1 MDDLKNYIIDKASHA
16 KEAFKSLSNADTEL
30 KNAALLKMADAL
42 MERMDYILDANS
54 LDIAEGKKKGMSK
67 ALLDRLLLDEARVKG
82 MADGLR
88 QISSLPDPI
97 GDVDKMWK
105 RPNGLTI
112 GQMRVPLGVIA
123 IIYEARPNVTVDATA
138 LCIKSG
144 NAVILKGGSEARS
157 SNNAIVNVISGA
169 CEAAGLPKGCI
180 SFIDTSDREAVNILM
195 KLNKYVDVIIPR
207 GSGSLINFVVQ
218 NSTVPVIQTG
228 EGNCH
233 IFVDESADMKMAA
246 DIVINAKTQRPGV
259 CNAAETLLVHRAIAE
274 EFIPIAALRL
284 FDRNVEIRGDKT
296 TFNIIEK
303 AGLSKNGKLVHAV
316 EKDWETEFLDLII
329 AVKVVDSIDE
339 AIDHIYKYSTKHS
352 EVIVTND
359 YMNSQRFLRVVDS
372 AAVYVNA
379 SSRFTDGSEFGFGGE
394 IGISTQKLHARGP
407 MGLRELTTIKY
418 IIYGEGQIRK

>member
-1 MDDLKNYIIDKASHA
+1 MDDLKKHIIEKASLA
-16 KEAFKSLSNADTEL
+16 KEAFKSLSHADTEL

-42 MERMDYILDANS
+42 MESMDFILDANS
-54 LDIAEGKKKGMSK
+54 LDIAQGKEKGMSK
-67 ALLDRLLLDEARVKG
+67 ALLDRLLLNEGRIQG

-88 QISSLPDPI
+88 QIASLEDPV
-97 GDVDKMWK
+97 GGVDKMWK
-105 RPNGLTI
+105 RPNGITI
-112 GQMRVPLGVIA
+112 GQMRVPLGVIG

-144 NAVILKGGSEARS
+144 NAVILKGGSEAME
-157 SNNAIVNVISGA
+157 SNKAIVHVISGA

-180 SFIDTSDREAVNILM
+180 SFIDTADREAVNILM
-195 KLNKYVDVIIPR
+195 KLNRYVDVIIPR

-233 IFVDESADMKMAA
+233 IFVDESADLEMAA

-259 CNAAETLLVHRAIAE
+259 CNAAETLLVHRKSAE
-274 EFIPIAALRL
+274 KFLPLAAKRL
-284 FDRNVEIRGDKT
+284 FGRSVEIRADET
-296 TFNIIEK
+296 SLEIIRK
-303 AGLSKNGKLVHAV
+303 AGLAESGTLVPAV

-329 AVKVVDSIDE
+329 AVKVVDSLDE
-339 AIDHIYKYSTKHS
+339 ALDHIYRYSTKHS

-359 YMNSQRFLRVVDS
+359 YMNSQKFLQVVDS

>member
-1 MDDLKNYIIDKASHA
+1 MDDLKNYIVDKASQT

-42 MERMDYILDANS
+42 VESMDYILDANS
-54 LDIAEGKKKGMSK
+54 LDIAKGKEKGMSK
-67 ALLDRLLLDEARVKG
+67 ALLDRLLLDEVRVKG

-88 QISSLPDPI
+88 QIASLQDPI
-97 GDVDKMWK
+97 GEVDKMWK

-144 NAVILKGGSEARS
+144 NAVILKGGSEAME
-157 SNNAIVNVISGA
+157 SNKAIVHVISGA

-233 IFVDESADMKMAA
+233 IFADESADIKMAA

-259 CNAAETLLVHRAIAE
+259 CNAAETLLVHRAFAE
-274 EFIPIAALRL
+274 EFIPVIAQKL

-296 TFNIIEK
+296 TFDIIGN
-303 AGLSKNGKLVHAV
+303 AGLSNSGKLTPAV

-339 AIDHIYKYSTKHS
+339 AIDHIYRYSTKHS

-359 YMNSQRFLRVVDS
+359 YKNSQRFLREVDS

>member
-1 MDDLKNYIIDKASHA
+1 MDDLKKHITEKASLA

-42 MERMDYILDANS
+42 TESMDFILDANS
-54 LDIAEGKKKGMSK
+54 LDLAKGREKGMSK
-67 ALLDRLLLDEARVKG
+67 ALLDRLLLDEGRIKG
-82 MADGLR
+82 MAEGLR
-88 QISSLPDPI
+88 QIASLDDPV
-97 GDVDKMWK
+97 GGVDKMWK
-105 RPNGLTI
+105 RPNGITI
-112 GQMRVPLGVIA
+112 GQMRVPLGVIG

-144 NAVILKGGSEARS
+144 NAVILKGGSEAME
-157 SNNAIVNVISGA
+157 SNKAIVHVISGA

-180 SFIDTSDREAVNILM
+180 NFIDTADREAVHILM
-195 KLNKYVDVIIPR
+195 KLNGYVDVIIPR

-233 IFVDESADMKMAA
+233 IFVDASADHKMAA

-259 CNAAETLLVHRAIAE
+259 CNAAETLLVHRE
-274 EFIPIAALRL
+274 AADAFLPLMAKRL
-284 FDRNVEIRGDKT
+284 FDKGVEIRGDEATLK
-296 TFNIIEK
+296 IIK
-303 AGLSKNGKLVHAV
+303 HADLSDSGVLVPV
-316 EKDWETEFLDLII
+316 TEKDWETEFLDLII
-329 AVKVVDSIDE
+329 AVKVVDSLDE
-339 AIDHIYKYSTKHS
+339 ALDHIYRYSTKHS

-359 YMNSQRFLRVVDS
+359 YMNSQRFLREVDS

>member
-1 MDDLKNYIIDKASHA
+1 MDDLKKHIIEKANLA
-16 KEAFKSLSNADTEL
+16 KEAFKSLSHADTEL
-30 KNAALLKMADAL
+30 KNAALLKMADSL
-42 MERMDYILDANS
+42 TESMDSILDANS
-54 LDIAEGKKKGMSK
+54 LDIARGRKKGMSEP
-67 ALLDRLLLDEARVKG
+67 LLDRLLLNEARITG

-88 QISSLPDPI
+88 QIACLEDPV
-97 GDVDKMWK
+97 GGVDKMWK
-105 RPNGLTI
+105 RPNGITI
-112 GQMRVPLGVIA
+112 GQMRVPLGVIG
-123 IIYEARPNVTVDATA
+123 IIYDATA

-144 NAVILKGGSEARS
+144 NAVILKGGSEAME
-157 SNNAIVNVISGA
+157 SNKAIVKAISGA

-180 SFIDTSDREAVNILM
+180 SFIDTEDREAVNILL

-233 IFVDESADMKMAA
+233 IYVDESADLEMAA
-246 DIVINAKTQRPGV
+246 KIVINAKTQRTGV

-274 EFIPIAALRL
+274 EFLPLIAKRL
-284 FDRNVEIRGDKT
+284 FGKNVEIRADET
-296 TFNIIEK
+296 SLEIISK
-303 AGLSKNGKLVHAV
+303 AGIAAVGTLVPAAL
-316 EKDWETEFLDLII
+316 KDWETEFLDLII
-329 AVKVVDSIDE
+329 AVKVVDSLGE
-339 AIDHIYKYSTKHS
+339 ALDHIYRYSTKHS

-359 YMNSQRFLRVVDS
+359 YLNSQRFLREVDS

>member
-1 MDDLKNYIIDKASHA
+1 VDDLKNYIIDKASHA
-16 KEAFKSLSNADTEL
+16 KEAFKSLSSADTEL
-30 KNAALLKMADAL
+30 KNAALLKMADTL
-42 MERMDYILDANS
+42 MESMDYILDANS
-54 LDIAEGKKKGMSK
+54 MDIAKGKEKGMSR
-67 ALLDRLLLDEARVKG
+67 ALLDRLLLDEFRVKS
-82 MADGLR
+82 MAEGLR
-88 QISSLPDPI
+88 QISSLQDPV
-97 GDVDKMWK
+97 GEVDKMWK
-105 RPNGLTI
+105 RPNGMTI

-144 NAVILKGGSEARS
+144 NAVILKGGSEAME
-157 SNNAIVNVISGA
+157 SNKAIVHVISGA

-180 SFIDTSDREAVNILM
+180 SFIDTSDRDAVNILM

-259 CNAAETLLVHRAIAE
+259 CNAAETLLVHKAAAE
-274 EFIPIAALRL
+274 EFIPVIAQKL
-284 FDRNVEIRGDKT
+284 FDRNVEVRGDKK
-296 TFNIIEK
+296 TFDIIEK
-303 AGLSKNGKLVHAV
+303 AGISKSGKLVPAV

>member
-1 MDDLKNYIIDKASHA
+1 MDDLKKHIIEKASLA
-16 KEAFKSLSNADTEL
+16 KEAFKSLSHADTEL
-30 KNAALLKMADAL
+30 KNAALLKMADSL
-42 MERMDYILDANS
+42 TESMDSILQANS
-54 LDIAEGKKKGMSK
+54 RDIARGREKGMSES
-67 ALLDRLLLDEARVKG
+67 LLDRLLLSEARIMG

-88 QISSLPDPI
+88 QIASLEDPV
-97 GDVDKMWK
+97 GGVDKMWK
-105 RPNGLTI
+105 RPNGITI
-112 GQMRVPLGVIA
+112 GQMRVPLGVIG

-144 NAVILKGGSEARS
+144 NAVILKGGSEAME
-157 SNNAIVNVISGA
+157 SNKAIVKTISGA

-180 SFIDTSDREAVNILM
+180 SFIDTEDREAVNILL

-233 IFVDESADMKMAA
+233 IYVDESADLEMAA
-246 DIVINAKTQRPGV
+246 DIVINAKTQRTGV
-259 CNAAETLLVHRAIAE
+259 CNAAETLLVHRGLAE
-274 EFIPIAALRL
+274 EFLPLIAKRL
-284 FDRNVEIRGDKT
+284 FGKNVEIRADET
-296 TFNIIEK
+296 SLETIRK
-303 AGLSKNGKLVHAV
+303 AGLGDAGTLVPAV

-329 AVKVVDSIDE
+329 AVRVVDSLDE
-339 AIDHIYKYSTKHS
+339 ALDHIYRYSTKHS

-359 YMNSQRFLRVVDS
+359 YLNSQRFLREVDS

>member
-1 MDDLKNYIIDKASHA
+1 
-16 KEAFKSLSNADTEL
+16 
-30 KNAALLKMADAL
+30 
-42 MERMDYILDANS
+42 MDYILDANS
-54 LDIAEGKKKGMSK
+54 LDIAKGKEKGMSK

-88 QISSLPDPI
+88 QIASLQDPI
-97 GDVDKMWK
+97 GEVDKMWK
-105 RPNGLTI
+105 RPNGMTI

-144 NAVILKGGSEARS
+144 NAVILKGGSEAME
-157 SNNAIVNVISGA
+157 SNKAIVHVISGA

-180 SFIDTSDREAVNILM
+180 SFIDTSDRQAVNILM

-233 IFVDESADMKMAA
+233 IFVDESADIKMAA

-274 EFIPIAALRL
+274 EFIPVIAQKL

-296 TFNIIEK
+296 TFDIIGN
-303 AGLSKNGKLVHAV
+303 AGLSNSGKLTPAV

-339 AIDHIYKYSTKHS
+339 AIDHIYRYSTKHS

-359 YMNSQRFLRVVDS
+359 YKNSQRFLREVDS

>member
-1 MDDLKNYIIDKASHA
+1 VDDLKNYVTVKASDA
-16 KEAFKSLSNADTEL
+16 KEAFKSLSSADTEL

-42 MERMDYILDANS
+42 MKSMDYILDANS
-54 LDIAEGKKKGMSK
+54 LDIAAGKEKGMSK
-67 ALLDRLLLDEARVKG
+67 ALLDRLLLDEARVRG
-82 MADGLR
+82 MAEGLR
-88 QISSLPDPI
+88 QISSLQDPVGEI
-97 GDVDKMWK
+97 DKMWK
-105 RPNGLTI
+105 RPNGMTI

-144 NAVILKGGSEARS
+144 NAVILKGGSEAME
-157 SNNAIVNVISGA
+157 SNKAIVHVISGA

-180 SFIDTSDREAVNILM
+180 SFIDTSDRDAVNILM
-195 KLNKYVDVIIPR
+195 KLNKYIDVIIPR

-233 IFVDESADMKMAA
+233 IFVDESADMKMAS

-259 CNAAETLLVHRAIAE
+259 CNAAETLLVHRAIAQ
-274 EFIPIAALRL
+274 EFLPVIAQKL

-296 TFNIIEK
+296 TFDIIGNS
-303 AGLSKNGKLVHAV
+303 GLSKCGKIVPAI
-316 EKDWETEFLDLII
+316 EKDWETEFLDLKI

>member
-1 MDDLKNYIIDKASHA
+1 
-16 KEAFKSLSNADTEL
+16 
-30 KNAALLKMADAL
+30 
-42 MERMDYILDANS
+42 
-54 LDIAEGKKKGMSK
+54 
-67 ALLDRLLLDEARVKG
+67 
-82 MADGLR
+82 
-88 QISSLPDPI
+88 
-97 GDVDKMWK
+97 
-105 RPNGLTI
+105 
-112 GQMRVPLGVIA
+112 
-123 IIYEARPNVTVDATA
+123 
-138 LCIKSG
+138 
-144 NAVILKGGSEARS
+144 
-157 SNNAIVNVISGA
+157 
-169 CEAAGLPKGCI
+169 
-180 SFIDTSDREAVNILM
+180 
-195 KLNKYVDVIIPR
+195 
-207 GSGSLINFVVQ
+207 
-218 NSTVPVIQTG
+218 
-228 EGNCH
+228 
-233 IFVDESADMKMAA
+233 
-246 DIVINAKTQRPGV
+246 V